1 MAGRA
6 LEKDLTKGLEKD
18 LGETVGR
25 EAALEAAKQAAK
37 ESAKVESHALARTS
51 ALAGA
56 KESAKNASKNVK
68 DFISKLFGKGAKSAE
83 KGAAKD
89 AEKSAEESAEKS
101 AEKTTKIAKEDV
113 EKYTKLA
120 AAAGLGLYL
129 YVQSE
134 NKMNASNNTPRQ
146 ITKVESAGGIV
157 SSKLLITFTPA
168 IKILKKDTLN
178 FEGTQCQPSID
189 GAQSVDSVQSDSQI
203 TIAVSKMPTTLKP
216 GGVIHV
222 HTTIEGQAAD
232 SVGSAAADLGSAAGG
247 VGSDLLSGLFGDWAG
262 TAEIVGVILLF
273 VIIFFVFIKK

>member
-6 LEKDLTKGLEKD
+6 LEKDLTKGVGKD

-37 ESAKVESHALARTS
+37 ESASVESHALAKTS
-51 ALAGA
+51 ALAAA

-83 KGAAKD
+83 KDAA
-89 AEKSAEESAEKS
+89 KSAEESAEKS

-113 EKYTKLA
+113 EKYAKLA

>member
-1 MAGRA
+1 
-6 LEKDLTKGLEKD
+6 
-18 LGETVGR
+18 
-25 EAALEAAKQAAK
+25 
-37 ESAKVESHALARTS
+37 
-51 ALAGA
+51 
-56 KESAKNASKNVK
+56 
-68 DFISKLFGKGAKSAE
+68 
-83 KGAAKD
+83 
-89 AEKSAEESAEKS
+89 
-101 AEKTTKIAKEDV
+101 
-113 EKYTKLA
+113 
-120 AAAGLGLYL
+120 
-129 YVQSE
+129 
-134 NKMNASNNTPRQ
+134 MNASNNTPRQ

-203 TIAVSKMPTTLKP
+203 TIAVSKMPTTLNP

>member
-6 LEKDLTKGLEKD
+6 LEKDLTKGVEKD

-37 ESAKVESHALARTS
+37 ESASVESHALAKRS
-51 ALAGA
+51 ALAAA

-83 KGAAKD
+83 KDAA
-89 AEKSAEESAEKS
+89 KSAEESAEKS

>member
-6 LEKDLTKGLEKD
+6 LEKDLTKGVEKD

-37 ESAKVESHALARTS
+37 ESASVESHALAKRS

-56 KESAKNASKNVK
+56 KESAKKSVKNAK

-83 KGAAKD
+83 KDAA
-89 AEKSAEESAEKS
+89 KSAEESAEKS

-232 SVGSAAADLGSAAGG
+232 SVGSAAADVGSAAGG

>member
-6 LEKDLTKGLEKD
+6 LENDLTKGVGKD

-37 ESAKVESHALARTS
+37 ESASVESHALAKTS
-51 ALAGA
+51 AQ
-56 KESAKNASKNVK
+56 ESAKNASKNVK

-203 TIAVSKMPTTLKP
+203 TIAVSKMPTTLNP

>member
-6 LEKDLTKGLEKD
+6 LEKDLTKGVEKD

-37 ESAKVESHALARTS
+37 ESASVESHALAKRS

-56 KESAKNASKNVK
+56 KESAKKSVKNAK

-83 KGAAKD
+83 KDAA
-89 AEKSAEESAEKS
+89 KSAEESAEKS